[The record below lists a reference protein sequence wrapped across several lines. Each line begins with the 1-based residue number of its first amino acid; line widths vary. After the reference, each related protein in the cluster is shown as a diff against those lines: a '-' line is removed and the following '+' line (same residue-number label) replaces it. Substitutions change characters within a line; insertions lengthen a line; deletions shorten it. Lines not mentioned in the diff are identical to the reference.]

1 VGGALSSNR
10 DSTPVPLLGLL
21 GLAGLA
27 FLVLASYEVARPA
40 VESLFLEAYTS
51 EGLPWVWLAVGVTA
65 FIVVLAYNRVVARVG
80 LVSLFGRVAALSA
93 AALILIQLAI
103 RAEVPGSVF
112 ALYVWKDVYV
122 VVLVEIFW
130 SFANTVI
137 PTDRAKWL
145 YGIFCAVGALGAMSG
160 NLLVGLVAKE
170 AGTSDALWLVVPI
183 LLVAA
188 LLCRGVDRALRAES
202 GERMGTSKSVAFGDG
217 LKVVGASRYLRW
229 MVALII
235 FTQLVVNLVDFQ
247 FNSVIESFYP
257 ETDARTAVIGQVY
270 AAINLASFVLQLGAG
285 LALSVLGVSRSL
297 LAIPLIVGSTLLV
310 FLIMPGFAAIA
321 LAKVASKAF
330 DYSIFRAAKELL
342 YIPLGYTEKTQGK
355 AVVDILTYRVA
366 KGGASAMLI
375 ALGLF
380 GVADLA
386 LGCALVCVVLWVVAI
401 RKLMPLYTERL
412 EAHESDSSTGP

>member
-1 VGGALSSNR
+1 MSSDR
-10 DSTPVPLLGLL
+10 EAAPVPLLGLL

-40 VESLFLEAYTS
+40 VESLFLGAYSS

-65 FIVVLAYNRVVARVG
+65 FAVVLAYNRVVARVG
-80 LVSLFGRVAALSA
+80 LVRLFGRAAGISA
-93 AALILIQLAI
+93 VVLALLQFAVQ
-103 RAEVPGSVF
+103 AELPGAVF
-112 ALYVWKDVYV
+112 ALYIWKDVYV

-137 PTDRAKWL
+137 PTARAKWL

-160 NLLVGLVAKE
+160 NLLVGLVAQE
-170 AGTSDALWLVVPI
+170 AGTADALWLVVPI
-183 LLVAA
+183 LLAA
-188 LLCRGVDRALRAES
+188 AVLCRGVDSLVREGA
-202 GERMGTSKSVAFGDG
+202 GERMGRAKEVAFGDG
-217 LKVVGASRYLRW
+217 LKVVNGSRYLKW
-229 MVALII
+229 MVGLII

-247 FNSVIESFYP
+247 FNAVVESFYP

-270 AAINLASFVLQLGAG
+270 AAINLGSLVLQLGAG
-285 LALSVLGVSRSL
+285 VVLSILGVSRSL
-297 LAIPLIVGSTLLV
+297 LAIPLIVGSTLVV
-310 FLIMPGFAAIA
+310 FMVMPGFAAIA

-342 YIPLGYTEKTQGK
+342 YIPLGYAEKTQGK

-380 GVADLA
+380 GAAELA
-386 LGCALVCVVLWVVAI
+386 LWCAVACALLWVLAI
-401 RKLMPLYTERL
+401 RRLMPLYEERL
-412 EAHESDSSTGP
+412 RTHVDDSKSRA

>member
-1 VGGALSSNR
+1 M
-10 DSTPVPLLGLL
+10 PLLGLL
-21 GLAGLA
+21 GLAALA

-40 VESLFLEAYTS
+40 VESLFLESYTS

-65 FIVVLAYNRVVARVG
+65 FLVVLAYNRVVARVG
-80 LVSLFGRVAALSA
+80 LVSLFGRA
-93 AALILIQLAI
+93 AAVSAVVLVVLQLAI
-103 RAEVPGSVF
+103 RADVPGSVF

-137 PTDRAKWL
+137 PTSRAKWL

-170 AGTSDALWLVVPI
+170 AGTSDALWLIVPI
-183 LLVAA
+183 LLLAA
-188 LLCRGVDRALRAES
+188 FLCRGVDRLLATDS
-202 GERMGTSKSVAFGDG
+202 GERMGTAKSVAFGDG
-217 LKVVGASRYLRW
+217 LKVVGGSPYLKW
-229 MVALII
+229 MVALIV

-247 FNSVIESFYP
+247 FNSVIETFYP

-270 AAINLASFVLQLGAG
+270 AAINLSALVLQLGAG
-285 LALSVLGVSRSL
+285 LVLSMLGVSRSL
-297 LAIPLIVGSTLLV
+297 LAIPLLVGSTLAV
-310 FLIMPGFAAIA
+310 FVIMPGFAAIA
-321 LAKVASKAF
+321 VAKVASKAF

-342 YIPLGYTEKTQGK
+342 YIPLGYAEKTQGK

-380 GVADLA
+380 GAADLA
-386 LGCALVCVVLWVVAI
+386 LGCALLCVLAWVLAI
-401 RKLMPLYTERL
+401 RRLMPLYSDRL
-412 EAHESDSSTGP
+412 ATHEDDSSTGP

>member
-1 VGGALSSNR
+1 MSSDR
-10 DSTPVPLLGLL
+10 DSTPVPLLGLV

-51 EGLPWVWLAVGVTA
+51 RGLPWVWLAVGITA
-65 FIVVLAYNRVVARVG
+65 FLVVLAYNRVVARVG
-80 LVSLFGRVAALSA
+80 LVSLFGRAAGASA
-93 AALILIQLAI
+93 VVLVLLQLAI
-103 RAEVPGSVF
+103 RAELPGSVF

-137 PTDRAKWL
+137 PTHKAKWL

-160 NLLVGLVAKE
+160 NLLVGRVAKE
-170 AGTSDALWLVVPI
+170 AGTSDALWLIVPI
-183 LLVAA
+183 LCIAA
-188 LLCRGVDRALRAES
+188 VVCHGVDRLLRADP
-202 GERMGTSKSVAFGDG
+202 GERMGTAKSVAFGDG
-217 LKVVGASRYLRW
+217 LKVVAGSPYLKW
-229 MVALII
+229 MVALIV
-235 FTQLVVNLVDFQ
+235 FTQLVVSLVDFQ

-270 AAINLASFVLQLGAG
+270 AAINLGSLVLQLGAG
-285 LALSVLGVSRSL
+285 VVLSVLGVSRSL

-310 FLIMPGFAAIA
+310 FLILPGFVAIA
-321 LAKVASKAF
+321 VAKVASKAF

-342 YIPLGYTEKTQGK
+342 YIPLGFREKTQGK

-380 GVADLA
+380 GAADLA
-386 LGCALVCVVLWVVAI
+386 LACALVCAALWIVAI
-401 RKLMPLYTERL
+401 RKLMPLYSERL
-412 EAHESDSSTGP
+412 EAHEGDSSSGP

>member
-1 VGGALSSNR
+1 MGPSR

-65 FIVVLAYNRVVARVG
+65 FLVVLAYNRVVARVG
-80 LVSLFGRVAALSA
+80 LVSLFGRAAGVSA
-93 AALILIQLAI
+93 VVLILIQLAI
-103 RAEVPGSVF
+103 RADVPGSVF

-170 AGTSDALWLVVPI
+170 AGTSDALWLIVPI
-183 LLVAA
+183 LLMAA
-188 LLCRGVDRALRAES
+188 FLCRFVDRLLSSDS
-202 GERMGTSKSVAFGDG
+202 GERMGTAKSVAFGDG
-217 LKVVGASRYLRW
+217 LKVVGASPYLRW
-229 MVALII
+229 MVALIV

-247 FNSVIESFYP
+247 FNSVIETFYP

-270 AAINLASFVLQLGAG
+270 AAINLSSLVLQLGAG
-285 LALSVLGVSRSL
+285 LVLSLLGVSRSL
-297 LAIPLIVGSTLLV
+297 LAIPLIVGSTLVV
-310 FLIMPGFAAIA
+310 FVLMPGFAAIA
-321 LAKVASKAF
+321 VAKVASKAF

-342 YIPLGYTEKTQGK
+342 YIPLGYAEKTQGK

-380 GVADLA
+380 GAADLA
-386 LGCALVCVVLWVVAI
+386 LGCALVCAVLWVLAI
-401 RKLMPLYTERL
+401 RKLMPLYSDRL
-412 EAHESDSSTGP
+412 EPHQDDSLTGA